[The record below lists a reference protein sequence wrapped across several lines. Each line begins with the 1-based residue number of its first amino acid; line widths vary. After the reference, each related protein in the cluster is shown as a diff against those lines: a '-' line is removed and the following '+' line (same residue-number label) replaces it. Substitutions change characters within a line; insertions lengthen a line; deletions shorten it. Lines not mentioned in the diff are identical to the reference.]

1 MRRVFIFFLV
11 FLSLT
16 VPLCAQTADN
26 VTKLLESKQVSFD
39 QAAYFASVWIHLIED
54 YTGEQ
59 HAGDLLLEKIPEL
72 SVIKR
77 NKPLRYNDLALICMK
92 AWRFKGGISWS
103 AKQNRRNA
111 LREMKAWGLI
121 PANADPHTKVN
132 GRETLYIM
140 MKCGELADAKG
151 VNAVKLTRKEKK
163 AAKKAEKKAA
173 KDKKKQK
180 AEENFDYSE
189 EVFDYTD
196 ESYNNYEPITSETEQ
211 NEAEPSV
218 SEEILYEE

>member
-16 VPLCAQTADN
+16 LPVFSQTADN

-39 QAAYFASVWIHLIED
+39 QAAYFASVWINMIQD

-103 AKQNRRNA
+103 AKQSRRNA

-121 PANADPHTKVN
+121 PSNADPHTKVS
-132 GRETLYIM
+132 GREALYIM
-140 MKCGELADAKG
+140 MKCGRRL
-151 VNAVKLTRKEKK
+151 
-163 AAKKAEKKAA
+163 
-173 KDKKKQK
+173 
-180 AEENFDYSE
+180 
-189 EVFDYTD
+189 
-196 ESYNNYEPITSETEQ
+196 ITF
-211 NEAEPSV
+211 
-218 SEEILYEE
+218 